1 MPSSACVQFQR
12 TPNISFW
19 LGKPLS
25 SLAAALLLTAQ
36 CALHFSQQAE
46 INFGQLRAP
55 RKIRAT
61 ASVWDFAPVQHSLR
75 PAVTL
80 IDSVRSCLK
89 STTAYVWAYRS
100 AVSEA
105 LTPSSSTTLE
115 DASPAN
121 RSFAIR
127 SSTTGSIR
135 NCFNSILQR
144 SHSRALRSG

>member
-25 SLAAALLLTAQ
+25 SRAAALLLTEQ
-36 CALHFSQQAE
+36 CALRFSQQAE
-46 INFGQLRAP
+46 INFGPLRAP

-61 ASVWDFAPVQHSLR
+61 ASIWRFAPEQHSLR

-80 IDSVRSCLK
+80 IVSVRSCLK
-89 STTAYVWAYRS
+89 STTASVWAYRS

-105 LTPSSSTTLE
+105 LTPSSSTILE